1 MASEPWYPV
10 GPSDVFPEEFGRFL
24 LGDPALRSRFM
35 SEHADLLEPT
45 YWQSKQARIR
55 AGVLEDVF
63 PYPESA
69 RFPRARADACVIV
82 ANN

>member
-1 MASEPWYPV
+1 
-10 GPSDVFPEEFGRFL
+10 
-24 LGDPALRSRFM
+24 LGDRALRSRFM
-35 SEHADLLEPT
+35 SEHADLLDVT

-69 RFPRARADACVIV
+69 RFPRARAAACAIV
-82 ANN
+82 GDNSNLSGALS